1 MIKHILLVLTAFFR
15 FYYYVLTKNPKQYE
29 LAMNPWQSV
38 SSAITPLFVAL
49 IAGFCTASFDIYYF
63 ILVISIPLIL
73 LNMFFNGYI
82 NSKGWA
88 IRRERERMQRE
99 KDEAERREYRRTLD
113 EHFKRMMEENAR
125 RREQQY
131 EQYYRQ
137 RQSTARPQGN
147 SRANAIKLLSL
158 GEGFTEKDVKSA
170 YRRLSKVHHPDVAGG
185 SEENFKRLNKAY
197 NYLLENM

>member
-1 MIKHILLVLTAFFR
+1 MIKNILLVLTAFFR

-38 SSAITPLFVAL
+38 SSAITPLFITLVL
-49 IAGFCTASFDIYYF
+49 GIFF
-63 ILVISIPLIL
+63 ISYDFLYLLYPLAIPLIL

-88 IRRERERMQRE
+88 IKREREKIQRE

-158 GEGFTEKDVKSA
+158 SESFTEKDVKSA